1 MKKLLLL
8 LLFIPVLLFSQV
20 QQVNVRNERNLS
32 LSPEKIKVR
41 TPISVDLY
49 NYTHIAIVD
58 VDISNPGYPKKK
70 WTNVYA
76 DRLKQSP
83 LTILNPYSY
92 NKKLAKKNPTF
103 LKDIKNPDWLYL
115 SLYIQKVTDDW
126 RVSMIV
132 RDYKNKIIYS
142 ASHNNVAPADILY
155 PLIGF

>member
-1 MKKLLLL
+1 MKKLLLI

-58 VDISNPGYPKKK
+58 VDISNPGYPKKQ

-92 NKKLAKKNPTF
+92 QVFWEYLCRRPERCDA
-103 LKDIKNPDWLYL
+103 YL
-115 SLYIQKVTDDW
+115 SNHCSYVLINTKRLITN
-126 RVSMIV
+126 RTLFFLH
-132 RDYKNKIIYS
+132 II
-142 ASHNNVAPADILY
+142 
-155 PLIGF
+155 